1 MKQLL
6 IFLCFFQFVLAATGT
21 INVFS
26 DDKDAEIFIDN
37 TLIAKQQ
44 VIKHELEA
52 GEHRLQVKKNN
63 KIYKSEIVTIIAGQ
77 TKTIVADNF
86 VDFKTD
92 VPNRGALDVEGS
104 RVRESRGNIGIG
116 LFAGS
121 PSSGLSLRYWPWRNL
136 GFQVIGLATDADVY
150 KVSGS
155 GARVL
160 FAFRDSIF
168 NSSTFTPYAAI
179 GTGRTLYRSA
189 DAAGNILSST
199 TEFSIGVEMLLL
211 DPYKTAPIQVSV
223 GEADDLL
230 TGLLKTLF
238 IPLGSAFLQNAHL
251 LLEAGIE
258 NQFDQT
264 YANEEK
270 PTTKRK
276 VQLKFAGGFHFYF

>member
-1 MKQLL
+1 MKPLL
-6 IFLCFFQFVLAATGT
+6 VFLCICQFLLAATGT

-26 DDKDAEIFIDN
+26 DDQAAEIFIDN
-37 TLIAKQQ
+37 TFIAKQQ
-44 VIKHELEA
+44 VIKYPLEA

-63 KIYKSEIVTIIAGQ
+63 KVYKSEIVTIEADK

-86 VDFKTD
+86 VEFKTD
-92 VPNRGALDVEGS
+92 VPNRGSLDVEGE

-116 LFAGS
+116 LTAGS
-121 PSSGLSLRYWPWRNL
+121 PSSGLSLRYWPWRNI
-136 GFQVIGLATDADVY
+136 GFQLIGLATDTDTY

-155 GARVL
+155 GLRLL

-189 DAAGNILSST
+189 DAEGNILSTT
-199 TEFSIGVEMLLL
+199 TELSLGVEMLLM

-223 GEADDLL
+223 GENDDLAS
-230 TGLLKTLF
+230 GLLKTLF

-251 LLEAGIE
+251 SLEAGIE
-258 NQFDQT
+258 NQFEQI
-264 YANEEK
+264 YAHEEK